1 MAKTIIFT
9 MNTKNGKVNGKKTAD
24 SHYYNW
30 NGEKFV
36 RCKKAD
42 LKGIEAINFNKI

>member
-1 MAKTIIFT
+1 MAKNIIFT
-9 MNTKNGKVNGKKTAD
+9 MNTKNGKVSGKKTAD

-30 NGEKFV
+30 NGKKFV

-42 LKGIEAINFNKI
+42 LKGIEAINSNKI

>member
-9 MNTKNGKVNGKKTAD
+9 MNTKNGKVSGKKTAD

-30 NGEKFV
+30 NGEKFE

-42 LKGIEAINFNKI
+42 LQGIEVINFNKF

>member
-1 MAKTIIFT
+1 MAKNIIFT
-9 MNTKNGKVNGKKTAD
+9 INVKGGKISGKKTAD

-42 LKGIEAINFNKI
+42 LKGVDMIKF